1 MTGYAALIA
10 QATGQRDTATVALVE
25 ELMREDTGGVLDHLS
40 APRFAGLARAA
51 FADAQAWQRL
61 GAINGVT
68 LADYC
73 TVLGLT
79 VPSWVRR

>member
-10 QATGQRDTATVALVE
+10 QATDQRDPATVALVE
-25 ELMREDTGGVLDHLS
+25 ELMREETGGVLDHLS
-40 APRFAGLARAA
+40 AHRFANLARES

-61 GAINGVT
+61 GPVNGVT

-79 VPSWVRR
+79 VPSWAS